1 MRNCPWLSNKNSHL
15 GAGDMGESTMK
26 MFQVKPLGLAIAVQ
40 SVLLALPAGQ
50 ALAQEEQKPRRVSRA
65 LEEVV
70 VTAQKREENAN
81 DVPISIQAFSPEQ
94 LAAFGVQNTTDLM
107 KVTPGLDMGTQAGD
121 FTSVFMR
128 GVGSEAWLSSDPSVA
143 TYIDGV
149 YYPFSP
155 SVAQNLK
162 GTERVEVLKGPQ
174 GTLFGRN
181 AVGGAINVIL
191 KKPDFE
197 ETWTEISVSG
207 SKAEDRDI
215 YEVGMFV
222 NVPLTDTVAMNFAS
236 QFSQD
241 EKVFT
246 DDSTIGGKDV
256 PADKLFSARAMLRW
270 QLSDTLETRL
280 TLQGAK
286 RDGTSTLA
294 ANINPTPLGQ
304 LSGIDGKD
312 GNNYK
317 VNPDLPIFG
326 HLQSFV
332 ISSQTEWLLD
342 FMDVKFL
349 ASHQAHSNPYNYDY
363 DGTEFP
369 GASFI
374 VHRHEA
380 DIDEAEIQFLSN
392 EGTPFSDWLTLT
404 AGAFYFANEQGFDPV
419 EVTVGGLDPT
429 MLSAIGITLPPE
441 LTNLLGTVLDP
452 ITGGVKLPAYA
463 LSNIGLVETKSW
475 SVFLQATAQITEWM
489 SLTLGGRYQDE
500 YRGVAQSATTV
511 RLLNGPQVAAFNW
524 TQARDEDNNPYPD
537 SDTTKGF
544 KPKIA
549 LDFTPFEDGTLIYAS
564 YQEAVKAHSYNAFA
578 FYLPPAYVDPEETTA
593 YEIGLKTRL
602 FDDTVQF
609 NAAVFKYEIENL
621 QTQSISLTNG
631 GALSLD
637 TAGTSESIGFEFDF
651 KADIFPSIFEGNLVG
666 TLNGTFLD
674 AEYTD
679 YTDGAGHDPTTG
691 VFTLN
696 NDFTGNRVTRSPEF
710 TGSASLANTWY
721 VPGGPLEAT
730 VSYYYNDGF
739 FYAATN
745 DPRYSQPKY
754 DLWGAHLSYLLE
766 DSNLR
771 VTLSGQNLTDE
782 FYTAGM
788 LKLDWGALGSLGA
801 RRTLGLRLDY
811 EF

>member
-1 MRNCPWLSNKNSHL
+1 
-15 GAGDMGESTMK
+15 MK
-26 MFQVKPLGLAIAVQ
+26 MFQLKPLGFAVAVQ
-40 SVLLALPAGQ
+40 SILLAVPAGQ
-50 ALAQEEQKPRRVSRA
+50 ALAQTDEKPRRTSRA

-81 DVPISIQAFSPEQ
+81 DVPISIQAFSPDQ
-94 LAAFGVQNTTDLM
+94 LEALGVQNTTDLM

-128 GVGSEAWLSSDPSVA
+128 GIGSEAWLTSDPSVA

-149 YYPFSP
+149 YYPFAP

-197 ETWTEISVSG
+197 DTWTELSVATT
-207 SKAEDRDI
+207 KAEDRDT

-222 NVPLTDTVAMNFAS
+222 NVPLTDTIAINFAGA
-236 QFSQD
+236 FTQD
-241 EKVFT
+241 EKVYS
-246 DDSTIGGKDV
+246 DDSTIAGKPV
-256 PADKLFSARAMLRW
+256 PADKLFSGRAMLRW
-270 QLSDTLETRL
+270 QPNEWLDQRVTI
-280 TLQGAK
+280 QGAK

-294 ANINPTPLGQ
+294 ANIDPTPLGTAV
-304 LSGIDGKD
+304 GVDGER
-312 GNNYK
+312 GRNYE
-317 VNPDLPIFG
+317 VHPDLPSYG

-332 ISSQTEWLLD
+332 ISSQTEMYFDKL
-342 FMDVKFL
+342 DVKFL

-380 DIDEAEIQFLSN
+380 DIDEAEIQLLSN

-404 AGAFYFANEQGFDPV
+404 AGAFYFKKEQGFDPV
-419 EVTVGGLDPT
+419 ELTVGGAD
-429 MLSAIGITLPPE
+429 
-441 LTNLLGTVLDP
+441 LTNLDGALGNPGGLLGDLVDTLSPVLSDVLS
-452 ITGGVKLPAYA
+452 GVKIPVYA
-463 LSNIGLVETKSW
+463 LSNVGLVEGESW
-475 SVFLQATAQITEWM
+475 SVFMQATAQVTEWM
-489 SLTLGGRYQDE
+489 AVTLGGRYQDE
-500 YRGVAQSATTV
+500 YVGVAESRTSARV
-511 RLLNGPQVAAFNW
+511 LNGDEVLLFDW
-524 TQARDEDNNPYPD
+524 KQARDESNEPYPLGD
-537 SDTTKGF
+537 RTKAF
-544 KPKIA
+544 TPKVSF
-549 LDFTPFEDGTLIYAS
+549 DFTPFEDGTLIYAS
-564 YQEAVKAHSYNAFA
+564 YQEAIKAHAYNAFA
-578 FYLPPAYVDPEETTA
+578 FYLNPAYVPAEETTA
-593 YEIGLKTRL
+593 YEVGIKTTL
-602 FDDTVQF
+602 FDDTVQV
-609 NAAVFKYEIENL
+609 NLAAFRYELQNL
-621 QTQSISLTNG
+621 QSQSISLTNG

-637 TAGTSESIGFEFDF
+637 SAGNSESDGWEFDI
-651 KADIFPSIFEGNLVG
+651 KADIFPSIFGNLVG
-666 TLNGTFLD
+666 TINGTFLD
-674 AEYTD
+674 AVYTEYI
-679 YTDGAGHDPTTG
+679 DGAGHDPETG
-691 VFTLN
+691 VFTQN
-696 NDFTGNRVTRSPEF
+696 NDFTGNRVTRTPEF
-710 TGSASLANTWY
+710 SGSASLSNTWF

-745 DPRYSQPKY
+745 DPRFSQPKY

-766 DSNLR
+766 DANLR
-771 VTLSGQNLTDE
+771 VTLSGQNLKDE

-788 LKLDWGALGSLGA
+788 LKLDFGALASLGA
-801 RRTLGLRLDY
+801 RRTIGLKVDY

>member
-1 MRNCPWLSNKNSHL
+1 MTTFR
-15 GAGDMGESTMK
+15 
-26 MFQVKPLGLAIAVQ
+26 FKPIVLAIAAQ
-40 SVLLALPAGQ
+40 SLILALPAN
-50 ALAQEEQKPRRVSRA
+50 AQVEEAAKEKPKKYSRA

-81 DVPISIQAFSPEQ
+81 DVPISIQAFSPGQ

-107 KVTPGLDMGTQAGD
+107 KITPGLDMGTQAGD

-128 GVGSEAWLSSDPSVA
+128 GIGSEAWLSSDPSVA
-143 TYIDGV
+143 TYVDGV

-162 GTERVEVLKGPQ
+162 GVERVEVLKGPQ

-197 ETWTEISVSG
+197 DTWTEISVSA
-207 SKAEDRDI
+207 SQAENRDI
-215 YEVGMFV
+215 YDVGMFV
-222 NVPLTDTVAMNFAS
+222 NVPLTENVAMNFAS
-236 QFSQD
+236 TFSQD

-246 DDSTIGGKDV
+246 DDSTINGKSI
-256 PADKLFSARAMLRW
+256 PPDKLFGARMMLRW
-270 QLSDTLETRL
+270 QISDRVDTRL

-294 ANINPTPLGQ
+294 ANINPTPLGTAV
-304 LSGIDGKD
+304 GIDGED
-312 GNNYK
+312 GRNYK

-332 ISSQTEWLLD
+332 ISSQTDWFFDSFDMKLL
-342 FMDVKFL
+342 L
-349 ASHQAHSNPYNYDY
+349 SHQAHSNPYNYDY
-363 DGTEFP
+363 DGTSFP

-404 AGAFYFANEQGFDPV
+404 GGAFYFKNEQGFDPV
-419 EVTVGGLDPT
+419 ELTVGGLDPT
-429 MLSAIGITLPPE
+429 NLSSIGLTLPPAIE
-441 LTNLLGTVLDP
+441 DLLSS
-452 ITGGVKLPAYA
+452 ITEPLLGGVKTPLYS
-463 LSNIGLVETKSW
+463 LSNIGLVETESW
-475 SVFLQATAQITEWM
+475 SVFLQATANITEWM
-489 SLTLGGRYQDE
+489 ALTLGGRYQNE
-500 YRGVAQSATTV
+500 ERGVAQSETSV
-511 RLLNGPQVAAFNW
+511 RLLNGTEIPLVKW
-524 TQARDEDNNPYPD
+524 TEARDENNNPHPL
-537 SDTTKGF
+537 SDVTKGF
-544 KPKIA
+544 TPKIS
-549 LDFTPFEDGTLIYAS
+549 LDFTPFDDGTLFYMS

-578 FYLPPAYVDPEETTA
+578 FYLAPAYVEAEETTA
-593 YEIGLKTRL
+593 YEIGLKTTL
-602 FDDTVQF
+602 FDDTVQL
-609 NAAVFKYEIENL
+609 NLAAFRYEIENL

-637 TAGTSESIGFEFDF
+637 TAGSSESQGWEFDI
-651 KADIFPSIFEGNLVG
+651 KADIFPSIFGNLVG
-666 TLNGTFLD
+666 TINGTFLD
-674 AEYTD
+674 ATYTD
-679 YTDGAGHDPTTG
+679 YVDGAGHDPVTG
-691 VFTLN
+691 IFTQN
-696 NDFTGNRVTRSPEF
+696 NDFTGNNVTRSPEF
-710 TGSASLANTWY
+710 TGSASIANTWLI
-721 VPGGPLEAT
+721 PGGPLEAT

-745 DPRYSQPKY
+745 DPRFSQPKY

-766 DSNLR
+766 ESNLR
-771 VTLSGQNLTDE
+771 ITLSGQNLMDE

-788 LKLDWGALGSLGA
+788 LKLDFGAMASLGT
-801 RRTLGLRLDY
+801 RRTIGLKLDY